1 MPEADDCDGKRYKR
15 SKREKSEQFSSFSL
29 LSKIRFIN
37 KSLELT
43 NAICLR
49 KITIAKMSPWDEELG
64 LK

>member
-1 MPEADDCDGKRYKR
+1 MLEADDCDGKRYKR
-15 SKREKSEQFSSFSL
+15 SKREKSEQVPTFSL
-29 LSKIRFIN
+29 LSKIGFIN

-49 KITIAKMSPWDEELG
+49 EITIAKMSPWDEELG